1 MIRLCK
7 QKSGVRIPWLH
18 KDSLSG
24 DALIAEADEIAERAH
39 RGQIDKIGQPYI
51 NHPRRV
57 AGRVVTP
64 EAKAA
69 ALPPASGWALP
80 LARGVPPARWRN
92 LPGYDSASGMWICS
106 NVVPHVAPRFQL
118 TSRHAPVPM
127 WLM

>member
-57 AGRVVTP
+57 AGRH
-64 EAKAA
+64 
-69 ALPPASGWALP
+69 
-80 LARGVPPARWRN
+80 
-92 LPGYDSASGMWICS
+92 MW
-106 NVVPHVAPRFQL
+106 H
-118 TSRHAPVPM
+118 PVFSSH
-127 WLM
+127 LGTHRCRCG